1 MNWKGWYNVKVEQ
14 VIRLLD
20 AGYTRDEITAMET
33 GEALPEVKQTEQ
45 ENPIPENPIPEN
57 PEASETK
64 TTDTDSDVLSKRLD
78 SIEES
83 IQKMIKTVQTNNL
96 KHDSFSGLESLEDK
110 TDDIMKSIIRPE
122 RKEGK

>member
-1 MNWKGWYNVKVEQ
+1 MKVEQ

-20 AGYTRDEITAMET
+20 AGYSRDEITAMET
-33 GEALPEVKQTEQ
+33 GEALPEVKPTEPV
-45 ENPIPENPIPEN
+45 NPIPESPKT
-57 PEASETK
+57 SETQ
-64 TTDTDSDVLSKRLD
+64 TTDPESDGLTKRLD

-83 IQKMIKTVQTNNL
+83 IQKMIKTFQSNNL
-96 KHDSFSGLESLEDK
+96 KHDSFGGLESLEDK

>member
-1 MNWKGWYNVKVEQ
+1 MKVEQ

-45 ENPIPENPIPEN
+45 ENPIPEKPIPEN
-57 PEASETK
+57 PEASEMK
-64 TTDTDSDVLSKRLD
+64 TTDNETDVLTKRLD

-83 IQKMIKTVQTNNL
+83 IQKMIKTVQSTNL

>member
-1 MNWKGWYNVKVEQ
+1 MKVEQ

-33 GEALPEVKQTEQ
+33 GEAMPEVEQTEQ
-45 ENPIPENPIPEN
+45 DNPIPEN

-64 TTDTDSDVLSKRLD
+64 TTDIESDVLSKRLD

-83 IQKMIKTVQTNNL
+83 IQKMIKTFQNSNL

>member
-1 MNWKGWYNVKVEQ
+1 MTVDQ

-20 AGYTRDEITAMET
+20 AGYSRDEITAMET
-33 GEALPEVKQTEQ
+33 GETMPEGEQTEQ
-45 ENPIPENPIPEN
+45 DNPIPESQET
-57 PEASETK
+57 SETE
-64 TTDTDSDVLSKRLD
+64 TTNNSDELTQRLD

-83 IQKMIKTVQTNNL
+83 IHKMIKTFQSSNL

-122 RKEGK
+122 RKDVKP

>member
-1 MNWKGWYNVKVEQ
+1 MKVEQ

-33 GEALPEVKQTEQ
+33 GESLPEVKPTEPVNPISDVKPT
-45 ENPIPENPIPEN
+45 EPVNPIPESPKTSETETTN
-57 PEASETK
+57 PE
-64 TTDTDSDVLSKRLD
+64 SDVLTKRLD
-78 SIEES
+78 SIEDS
-83 IQKMIKTVQTNNL
+83 IQKMIKTFQNNNL

>member
-1 MNWKGWYNVKVEQ
+1 MNWKGWSNVKVEQ

-33 GEALPEVKQTEQ
+33 GETMPEVEQTEQ
-45 ENPIPENPIPEN
+45 DNPIPEN
-57 PEASETK
+57 PETSEIE
-64 TTDTDSDVLSKRLD
+64 TTNDSDVLTKRLD
-78 SIEES
+78 SIEETM
-83 IQKMIKTVQTNNL
+83 QKMIKTFQSSNL
-96 KHDSFSGLESLEDK
+96 KHDSFGSLESLDDK

>member
-1 MNWKGWYNVKVEQ
+1 MKVEQ

-20 AGYTRDEITAMET
+20 AGYSRDEITAMET
-33 GEALPEVKQTEQ
+33 GETVPEVEQTEPVN
-45 ENPIPENPIPEN
+45 NPIPETPET
-57 PEASETK
+57 SETQ
-64 TTDTDSDVLSKRLD
+64 TTDIESDGLTKRLD

-83 IQKMIKTVQTNNL
+83 IQKMIKTFQNNNL